1 MSRSTIATAIVL
13 FLCQLN
19 MAQEVPFLL
28 TTIDFPKAGIT
39 SQTATAINDA
49 GKVAGA
55 YEIGT
60 ELQGFIYDKGKF
72 KAVQSLLPGAVIRG
86 INRFDHLSGF
96 VSTNRRGFNSRFNG
110 IHGFLEVRGKTTL
123 LDFPGADLSE
133 AIGLNSIG
141 GVVGDY
147 RSGGVFR
154 GFIYNNGS
162 FWTLDFPG
170 ASLTG
175 ASAINNLGQVVGI
188 ADTSTGRHGF
198 LYNSGLFVLLD
209 FPGAAL
215 TDPTGINDRGEI
227 VGRYVDASGWLHGFF
242 FDGFGFATVDFPG
255 SILTEVM
262 GVNNA
267 GQMVGRYIDGSA
279 VHHSFMG
286 TQVRD

>member
-1 MSRSTIATAIVL
+1 VSRSTIATAIVL
-13 FLCQLN
+13 FLCQLS

-60 ELQGFIYDKGKF
+60 ELQGFTYDKGKF

-123 LDFPGADLSE
+123 LDFPG
-133 AIGLNSIG
+133 IGA
-141 GVVGDY
+141 VVGDY

-170 ASLTG
+170 ASSTG

-198 LYNSGLFVLLD
+198 LFDSGLFVPLD
-209 FPGAAL
+209 FPGATL
-215 TDPTGINDRGEI
+215 TDPRGINDSGQV
-227 VGRYVDASGWLHGFF
+227 VGMYVVASERNHGFV
-242 FDGFGFATVDFPG
+242 FDGLGFVTVDFPG
-255 SILTEVM
+255 SVLTEVW

-267 GQMVGRYIDGSA
+267 GQIVGRYIDGSG
-279 VHHSFMG
+279 VGHSFMG
-286 TQVRD
+286 TPVRD

>member
-1 MSRSTIATAIVL
+1 VSRSAIVTAIVL
-13 FLCQLN
+13 SLCRPT
-19 MAQEVPFLL
+19 MAQEVPYLL

-49 GKVAGA
+49 GKVAGV
-55 YEIGT
+55 YQIGI
-60 ELQGFIYDKGKF
+60 ELQGFIYDRGKF
-72 KAVQSLLPGAVIRG
+72 KVVQRTSLGAVIRG
-86 INRFDHLSGF
+86 INTLDHLSGF
-96 VSTNRRGFNSRFNG
+96 VTTDRRGFNSRFNG
-110 IHGFLEVRGKTTL
+110 THGFLEVRGKTTL
-123 LDFPGADLSE
+123 LDFPGADLTE

-141 GVVGDY
+141 DVVGDY

-175 ASAINNLGQVVGI
+175 ASAINNLGQVVGV

-198 LYNSGLFVLLD
+198 LFDSGLFVLLD
-209 FPGAAL
+209 FPGATL
-215 TDPTGINDRGEI
+215 TDPRGINDSGEI
-227 VGRYVDASGWLHGFF
+227 VGVYVDASGRNHGFV
-242 FDGFGFATVDFPG
+242 FDGFGFMTVDFPG
-255 SILTEVM
+255 SVVTEVW

-267 GQMVGRYIDGSA
+267 GQIIGRYIDGSA

-286 TQVRD
+286 TPVRD